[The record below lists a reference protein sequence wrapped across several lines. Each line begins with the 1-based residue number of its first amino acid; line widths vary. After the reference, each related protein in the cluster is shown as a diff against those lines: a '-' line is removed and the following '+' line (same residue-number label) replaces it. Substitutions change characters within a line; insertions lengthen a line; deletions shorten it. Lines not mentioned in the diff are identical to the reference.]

1 MKCYNNALIFLIIQ
15 NGMKWVLRATYL
27 PLPYTFIDNIQ

>member
-1 MKCYNNALIFLIIQ
+1 MLPERAPYQLLIIQ